1 MNERDFVYWLNG
13 FLELSGAAA
22 MDEEQVRVVREH
34 LALVLRKKT
43 PSTVAVRQSTPP
55 LPQPHT
61 RFVGG
66 VNCDLCKSIK
76 PVVCYRCINSSSVPE
91 GTDESKDQL
100 GPLCN
105 KSIQALPVEE
115 ATEAIPVVLDLP
127 LHLSC

>member
-1 MNERDFVYWLNG
+1 MTERDFVYWLNG
-13 FLELSGAAA
+13 FMELSGAAS

-34 LALVLRKKT
+34 LSLVLRKKT

-61 RFVGG
+61 RFAGG

-76 PVVCYRCINSSSVPE
+76 PLVCYQCYSGGSVPSS
-91 GTDESKDQL
+91 TDESKDQL

-105 KSIQALPVEE
+105 KSLQVGPTEE
-115 ATEAIPVVLDLP
+115 AQEAIPVVLDLP